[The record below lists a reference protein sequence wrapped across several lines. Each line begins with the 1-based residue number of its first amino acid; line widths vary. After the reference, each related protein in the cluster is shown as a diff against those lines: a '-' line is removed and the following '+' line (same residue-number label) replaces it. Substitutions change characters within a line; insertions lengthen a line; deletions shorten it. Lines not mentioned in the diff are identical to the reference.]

1 MIPAIFAEA
10 GTSLTGFA
18 TFLSA
23 GFDSVLELLYSGT
36 AITAMGSLVVL
47 SIVAPIVVSLLSWAI
62 GLLKTIKFKA
72 VKK

>member
-1 MIPAIFAEA
+1 MIAAVFTEA

-18 TFLSA
+18 TFLGS

-36 AITAMGSLVVL
+36 ALTPMGSLVIL